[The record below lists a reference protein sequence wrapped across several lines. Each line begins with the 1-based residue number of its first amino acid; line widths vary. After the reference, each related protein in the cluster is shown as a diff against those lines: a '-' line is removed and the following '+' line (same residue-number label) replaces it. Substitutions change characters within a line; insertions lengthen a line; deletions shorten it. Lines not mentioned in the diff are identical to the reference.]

1 MIVVDTNILMYACV
15 DNPLS
20 PAAEKLRNLDPIWT
34 APALWRSEMRNALAG
49 EMRSRGLVFE
59 DALRVLDKAEG
70 MVQTLAIEAH
80 GEIMQLVSLTLCS
93 AYDLEF
99 VVLAR
104 RLSVNL
110 ITMDRQLLQAF
121 PGLARPLP

>member
-1 MIVVDTNILMYACV
+1 VIVVDTNILMYACV

-20 PAAEKLRNLDPIWT
+20 PAAEKLRNLDPIWS

-49 EMRSRGLVFE
+49 EMRSRGLVVE

-70 MVQTLAIEAH
+70 MVQTLEIEAH
-80 GEIMQLVSLTLCS
+80 GEIMQLVSLTRCS

-110 ITMDRQLLQAF
+110 ITIDRQILQAF
-121 PGLARPLP
+121 PALARPLP